1 MTQGERERNYIW
13 RPNDSSSTTRL
24 RYDLEAEHWYRSFKN
39 AERKYKPTSI
49 SQDLGVIG
57 LFISLISS
65 LIVLIILSL
74 VQFIKWLRSQ

>member
-1 MTQGERERNYIW
+1 MTQGDRERNYIW

-39 AERKYKPTSI
+39 AERKHKPSSI
-49 SQDLGVIG
+49 SADLGVIG
-57 LFISLISS
+57 LFLSLISS

-74 VQFIKWLRSQ
+74 VQFIKWLRS